1 MNNPEKYQPDP
12 ADTDTDIAA
21 RAEMYPRP
29 WSQSREA
36 VSADTHQPA
45 HHRPPHIEYRDG
57 VPYHYTVGQPPPP
70 QQIVV
75 QLPDTTGMSPAQR
88 EFVINV
94 VLLLVV
100 AVVLC
105 GCVAGV
111 VVICGGTLMGLIG
124 TIGANAV
131 PITAMTLGTILS
143 AGWLLSKFK
152 ALKEKK

>member
-1 MNNPEKYQPDP
+1 MSNIDPYRPVQLPEQM
-12 ADTDTDIAA
+12 A
-21 RAEMYPRP
+21 
-29 WSQSREA
+29 
-36 VSADTHQPA
+36 A
-45 HHRPPHIEYRDG
+45 HHRPPNVMYRDG
-57 VPYHYTVGQPPPP
+57 IPYHFTVGQPPAP

-75 QLPDTTGMSPAQR
+75 QLPEQSSMSPAQR
-88 EFVINV
+88 EFVINI

-131 PITAMTLGTILS
+131 PITAMTLGTVLA
-143 AGWLLSKFK
+143 AGWLLTKVKGLGQSV
-152 ALKEKK
+152 AAKKK